1 MKMATVRDLL
11 EGKGNAVWS
20 VSPENSVQT
29 ALEIMAVHKCGA
41 VLVLDGSNVAGIFS
55 ERDFVRC
62 SVELPGFSKTSKVQ
76 VAMTT
81 PVFYVTPDQSIDQ
94 VMMLMTDK
102 RIRHLPV
109 MESEKLVGM
118 ISIGDVVREVISE
131 KETTIRGL
139 ENYIIGREV
148 SL

>member
-1 MKMATVRDLL
+1 MPTVKELL
-11 EGKGNAVWS
+11 EIKGDQVWS
-20 VSPENSVQT
+20 VTPDANIQS
-29 ALEIMAVHKCGA
+29 ALEIMAEHNCGA
-41 VLVLDGSNVAGIFS
+41 VLVLEGLKVVGIFS

-62 SVELPGFSKTSKVQ
+62 SVEVPGFSKLSKIRI
-76 VAMTT
+76 AMTS
-81 PVFYVTPDQSIDQ
+81 PVFYVTPDQSIEQ
-94 VMMLMTDK
+94 VMLLMTQK

-109 MESEKLVGM
+109 MQDDQLVGM

-139 ENYIIGREV
+139 ENYILGREI

>member
-1 MKMATVRDLL
+1 MPTVREILDK
-11 EGKGNAVWS
+11 KGSEVWS

-29 ALEIMAVHKCGA
+29 ALEIMAVHNCGA
-41 VLVLDGSNVAGIFS
+41 VLVLDGGAVAGIFS

-62 SVELPGFSKTSKVQ
+62 SVEIRGFSKSSKVHL
-76 VAMTT
+76 AMTH

-94 VMMLMTDK
+94 VMFLMTEK

-109 MESEKLVGM
+109 VENEQLVGL
-118 ISIGDVVREVISE
+118 ISIGDVVREIITE
-131 KETTIRGL
+131 KDTTIRGL